1 MSWKSDK
8 VITVYPNGVG
18 ILEVIEELNKGARVL
33 EKYTLKEQME
43 LIEKKIVLRGGEI
56 GKRGLLLAEE
66 LVVRIH
72 PPQPIV
78 EQLFI
83 YIL

>member
-8 VITVYPNGVG
+8 VITIYPNGIG
-18 ILEVIEELNKGARVL
+18 ILEVIEELKKGARVL

-43 LIEKKIVLRGGEI
+43 LIEKKIVLRGGET
-56 GKRGLLLAEE
+56 GKRDLLLAEE

-72 PPQPIV
+72 PPQPFSK
-78 EQLFI
+78 E
-83 YIL
+83 